1 MSGATDQRRVRRS
14 ARQIG
19 LWTGAASAIVLAAGV
34 GILVTVI
41 LLTARPEGGPDGDDP
56 RGPGAMDHIVVDV
69 DRVVPWV
76 IVLGVVGVV
85 LLGLIAWAAARQAV
99 KPLGEALRT
108 QRNFLADASH
118 ELRTPLTAMSS
129 RVQIL
134 QRRHARGA
142 PIDDTV
148 DRLRRDV
155 AAMDDI
161 LTELLLAAR
170 GDQLPTTA
178 SADVATAIAAAVD
191 TLRPL
196 ADDAGVRLE
205 PSVTGTPA
213 VRMPEVTLTRLCVA
227 LIDNAVYHSPRGAV
241 VAVTATTAGHGI
253 EVRVADQGP
262 GIRPEDR
269 ARIFERFARGP
280 ETGRRRG
287 FGLGLALVKDV
298 ASRVGGSVEVERT
311 SPAGTTFL
319 LSLPAAPRP

>member
-227 LIDNAVYHSPRGAV
+227 LIDNAVYHSPRGTGSRSASPTRGR
-241 VAVTATTAGHGI
+241 ASGRRT
-253 EVRVADQGP
+253 VRGSSR
-262 GIRPEDR
+262 GSR
-269 ARIFERFARGP
+269 AA
-280 ETGRRRG
+280 RRRG
-287 FGLGLALVKDV
+287 ADV
-298 ASRVGGSVEVERT
+298 ASGWAWPSSRMWRRAW
-311 SPAGTTFL
+311 AGR
-319 LSLPAAPRP
+319 SRSSGPRRRAPPSCCRCRRRPGRESARSQAVA

>member
-1 MSGATDQRRVRRS
+1 
-14 ARQIG
+14 
-19 LWTGAASAIVLAAGV
+19 
-34 GILVTVI
+34 
-41 LLTARPEGGPDGDDP
+41 
-56 RGPGAMDHIVVDV
+56 
-69 DRVVPWV
+69 
-76 IVLGVVGVV
+76 
-85 LLGLIAWAAARQAV
+85 
-99 KPLGEALRT
+99 
-108 QRNFLADASH
+108 
-118 ELRTPLTAMSS
+118 
-129 RVQIL
+129 
-134 QRRHARGA
+134 
-142 PIDDTV
+142 
-148 DRLRRDV
+148 
-155 AAMDDI
+155 
-161 LTELLLAAR
+161 
-170 GDQLPTTA
+170 
-178 SADVATAIAAAVD
+178 
-191 TLRPL
+191 
-196 ADDAGVRLE
+196 VRLE